1 MKRILNLLHAR
12 YTHRKPVQYS
22 FRDFWLLALFSY
34 LGLRL
39 CVPGMVV
46 GAKFSDEDMARSE
59 FWMIVVSCLMVILTT
74 SIFFF
79 GCLWLFANLKRFKNP
94 SPWAVWILLP
104 LAWWGTCNVSPRLLS
119 ECFHWP
125 EKPAYDLSL
134 VDKAFAAAAGS
145 PATAQPKCGGYVFSV
160 LTGQPEKYRSNNSR
174 SFSMGLTA
182 PPTDYGTTG
191 LSSFRIN
198 DTGAVYQKDTPAK
211 HNDNIS
217 WVVSE

>member
-1 MKRILNLLHAR
+1 MHEPSKSGTANG
-12 YTHRKPVQYS
+12 KSVQYS
-22 FRDFWLLALFSY
+22 FRDLWLLTLFTY
-34 LGLRL
+34 FGLRL
-39 CVPGMVV
+39 CVPGMVAD
-46 GAKFSDEDMARSE
+46 AKFSDEDMIRSE
-59 FWMIVVSCLMVILTT
+59 FWMIVVSCLLVILTT

-79 GCLWLFANLKRFKNP
+79 GCLWLCANFKHCKNT
-94 SPWAVWILLP
+94 SQWAVWILLP
-104 LAWWGTCNVSPRLLS
+104 LVWWGTCNVSPRLLN

-145 PATAQPKCGGYVFSV
+145 PGTAQPKCGGYVFSV
-160 LTGQPEKYRSNNSR
+160 LTGQPAKYRNNNTP

-182 PPTDYGTTG
+182 PPTGYGNTG

-198 DTGAVYQKDTPAK
+198 DTGAVYQEATPTK
-211 HNDNIS
+211 HDDNIS